1 MASRTP
7 SSTKLQD
14 PGNHTRRAYLGIR
27 QMLFHNDIV
36 PGQKIS
42 YRELAEKLGMSQTP
56 VIQALKWLEFQH
68 LVRHEPNRGYATE
81 PISVGEVEEIYDLR
95 ELIEINLLPEAI
107 RRLDDQGL
115 ARLSACLDAHVQAAR
130 EVYLYERL
138 AKDMEF
144 HLTLASLAGRRVHL
158 QTLTNLFDRL
168 YLKYGGRILFAT
180 SMDTAAADHREL
192 FERVAARDGKG
203 AGDVLTRH
211 VRRVKDHVLEGLAQM
226 DAARRT
232 TTI

>member
-1 MASRTP
+1 
-7 SSTKLQD
+7 
-14 PGNHTRRAYLGIR
+14 
-27 QMLFHNDIV
+27 MLFHNDIV